1 MLELLR
7 KQKVAGYDLLIIWN
21 QKASNETGTS
31 LAQKAE
37 KDERKKWAGDRLK
50 DKKWESLFIDFVEGE
65 ALNLGAGEGARKED
79 A

>member
-1 MLELLR
+1 MLELQR

-21 QKASNETGTS
+21 PKASNETGTS
-31 LAQKAE
+31 LAQGE
-37 KDERKKWAGDRLK
+37 KDERKKWAGDRVK
-50 DKKWESLFIDFVEGE
+50 DKSGESLFIDFVEGE